1 MKSKLQNRNP
11 KFHVILTSLLTFVF
25 AIFISQSNVLAQN
38 QNSRVDG
45 GVISTNDNTSICIDS
60 EADPINVTVE
70 GDSGRLRQW
79 IITDDNNNILA
90 LPDAPP
96 FDLNGAGPGV
106 CRIWHLAYNG
116 IPPFRRISNL
126 DDLRG
131 RFDLSNYI
139 EVTRTMLPEG
149 GELAIAG
156 SGDTEIEICA
166 GDGESDAFDVTL
178 DGAMGDNSLWV
189 ITDANLNILGTPPS
203 PPFDLEGAGE
213 GVCLIWHLSYA
224 DSVDLTGVTNA
235 ADLMGCYD
243 LSNPITVTRN
253 GVNGGELAIAG
264 SGDTEIEICAG
275 DGESDAFD
283 VTLEDA
289 MGDNSLW
296 VITDANLNILGTPPS
311 PPFDLEGAGE
321 GVCLIWHLSYSDSVD
336 LTGVTNAADL
346 MGCYDLS
353 NPITVT
359 RNGVNG
365 GELAIAGS
373 GDTEIEICAG
383 DGESDAFDVTLE
395 DAMGENSLWVIT
407 DANLNILG
415 TPPSPPFDLEGA
427 GEGVCLIW
435 HLSYSDSVDL
445 TGVTNAADLMGCYDL
460 SNPITVTRNGVN
472 GGELAIA
479 GSGDTEIEICAGD
492 GESDAF
498 DVTLDGAMGDN
509 SLWVIT
515 DANLNI
521 LGTPPSPPFDLE
533 GAGEGVCLI
542 WHLSYSDSVDLT
554 GVTNAADLMGCYDLS
569 NPITVTRNGV
579 NGGELAI
586 AGSGETEIDIIA
598 GDGQSD
604 AFDVTLD
611 GAMGDNALWVI
622 TDTDLNIL
630 GTPPSPP
637 FDLEGAGEGVCLI
650 WHLSYAD
657 SVDLTGITNAGDLMG
672 CYALSNPITVTRTEA
687 LNRFNLFPNPAT
699 TNTTLQL
706 PETGLNTYDILVYDL
721 YNTEVIKKRIKT
733 SVTKTTVE
741 LNLNSLNVGPYIV
754 VIVNQ
759 STGERTVKK
768 LLKKN

>member
-38 QNSRVDG
+38 QNSNVDG
-45 GVISTNDNTSICIDS
+45 GVISTNDSTSICIDS

-149 GELAIAG
+149 GQLAIAG

-243 LSNPITVTRN
+243 LSNPITVSRN

-321 GVCLIWHLSYSDSVD
+321 GVCIIWHLSYADSVD
-336 LTGVTNAADL
+336 LNGVTNAADL

-395 DAMGENSLWVIT
+395 DAMGDNSLWVIT
-407 DANLNILG
+407 DADLNILG

-435 HLSYSDSVDL
+435 HLSYADSVDL
-445 TGVTNAADLMGCYDL
+445 TGVTNAGDLMGCYDL

-479 GSGDTEIEICAGD
+479 GSGDTEIEI
-492 GESDAF
+492 
-498 DVTLDGAMGDN
+498 L
-509 SLWVIT
+509 
-515 DANLNI
+515 
-521 LGTPPSPPFDLE
+521 
-533 GAGEGVCLI
+533 
-542 WHLSYSDSVDLT
+542 
-554 GVTNAADLMGCYDLS
+554 
-569 NPITVTRNGV
+569 
-579 NGGELAI
+579 
-586 AGSGETEIDIIA
+586 A

-611 GAMGDNALWVI
+611 GAMGDNSLWVI

-699 TNTTLQL
+699 SNTTLQL
-706 PETGLNTYDILVYDL
+706 PERGLNTYDILVYDL